1 MLLLNPRTVLFG
13 ASTWTE
19 VASVSVDRVATRL
32 ALDHGD
38 GGPHPVF
45 ADVPEQVTRIKV
57 VQELASDDLGA
68 PRPGEL
74 STLALTTSPTNAD
87 GPRTRLEAIACVE
100 SVTHE
105 VSLKRGTLRTV
116 TLVAIS
122 PDGSTDPITTERV
135 D

>member
-1 MLLLNPRTVLFG
+1 MLLRSPRTVTFG
-13 ASTWTE
+13 TSTWTE
-19 VASVSVDRVATRL
+19 IAAVTIDRSTTRL

-38 GGPHPVF
+38 AGPHPVF
-45 ADVPEQVTRIKV
+45 ADAAEQATRIKV

-74 STLALTTSPTNAD
+74 STLSLTTSPAAAD
-87 GPRTRLEAIACVE
+87 GPRTRVEAIACVE

-105 VSLKRGTLRTV
+105 VSLRRGTLRTI
-116 TLVAIS
+116 TLVAVS
-122 PDGSTDPITTERV
+122 PDGSTDPITTERA